1 MEQKKEFLKHLGQ
14 TTEHPLLLEVESADG
29 IYIKDKNGRQYMDMI
44 SGIAVSS
51 LGHGHPRIKRAL
63 QNQIDKHLHVMVYGE
78 FIQEPQL
85 RLSQNLRKLLPKELD
100 GLYIVNSG
108 TEAIEAAIELCRGF
122 TGRKNIIAFKGAYH
136 GSTNGSLSISSN
148 EKRKKSFEPLL
159 PNIDFITLNSI
170 EDLDSISNKTAGVFL
185 ETIQGDAGVQ
195 IPTYCFMKALRE
207 KCSETGTLLVLD
219 EIQCGLGRTGANFAF
234 EHFDITPDV
243 LTLGKALGGGLPI
256 GALVAPQSILAT
268 FSNNPELGHITTFG
282 GHPLNAASAAEFCA
296 ILHEEIDL
304 KEVERLGHLL
314 EKGISSHPAI
324 IGSRRKGMLFA
335 FDMKDSQ
342 KVAKVVAHCLKNGL
356 ILFWFLSHP
365 NSFRIAPPLTIS
377 ENEILKASEIILEAI
392 QESI

>member
-108 TEAIEAAIELCRGF
+108 TEAIEAAIKLCRGF

-170 EDLDSISNKTAGVFL
+170 EDLDLISNKTAGVFL

-195 IPTYCFMKALRE
+195 IPTYCFMKSTKE
-207 KCSETGTLLVLD
+207 KMFRD
-219 EIQCGLGRTGANFAF
+219 R
-234 EHFDITPDV
+234 
-243 LTLGKALGGGLPI
+243 
-256 GALVAPQSILAT
+256 
-268 FSNNPELGHITTFG
+268 
-282 GHPLNAASAAEFCA
+282 NAAS
-296 ILHEEIDL
+296 
-304 KEVERLGHLL
+304 
-314 EKGISSHPAI
+314 
-324 IGSRRKGMLFA
+324 SR
-335 FDMKDSQ
+335 
-342 KVAKVVAHCLKNGL
+342 
-356 ILFWFLSHP
+356 
-365 NSFRIAPPLTIS
+365 
-377 ENEILKASEIILEAI
+377 
-392 QESI
+392 